1 MSVVVVGL
9 NHNTSSVELRE
20 RLHFSETQLP
30 AAVSKLRKLLNDAG
44 VVILST
50 CNRVEVYASAAA
62 PPAEAF
68 ATIRQFL
75 SEWHNLPEADFAPAL
90 YEHANRDA
98 VGHLFRVSSS
108 LDSMVV
114 GEGQILGQVHDAY
127 LASQAEQGTDKII
140 SALFQRAFSVAKDVR
155 SRTNI
160 SAGKV
165 SVGSVAVDL
174 AVSIFMN
181 LAGKTVMIIGSG
193 KMGEL
198 TLKTLMSRGVSRVLL
213 VNRTQEK
220 AEALAE
226 RVHGD
231 VVPMD
236 MLLEHMHLADIVI
249 TSTGAKEYLLTPEIF
264 EKALKRRSNAP
275 IFVIDIAVPR
285 NVHPAVNDLD
295 NVYLYDIDSLQQVAD
310 KNLEARRQEIA
321 RCLEMVETGVD
332 QFWHW
337 HQGLVAEPTI
347 VSMAE
352 ELHSIR
358 ERELAKTLASLS
370 DLTDKQRDEV
380 THLSKRI
387 VNAILQRPMT
397 QLKREVVR
405 DDPHTVLHLVK
416 RLFGLR
422 EIQQ

>member
-9 NHNTSSVELRE
+9 SHNTSPVELRE
-20 RLHFSETQLP
+20 RLHFPESQLP
-30 AAVSKLRKLLNDAG
+30 AAVLKLRKHLNDAG

-50 CNRVEVYASAAA
+50 CNRVEVYASTAG
-62 PPAEAF
+62 PPNGAF
-68 ATIRQFL
+68 TDIRGFL
-75 SEWHNLPEADFAPAL
+75 SEWHNLPEEEFASAL

-98 VGHLFRVSSS
+98 VGHLFRVASS

-155 SRTNI
+155 SRSNI

-174 AVSIFMN
+174 AVSIFMD
-181 LAGKTVMIIGSG
+181 LAGKTVMVIGSG

-198 TLKTLMSRGVSRVLL
+198 TLKNLVSRGASQVLL
-213 VNRTQEK
+213 VNRTREK
-220 AEALAE
+220 AELLAE
-226 RVHGD
+226 RLHGEA
-231 VVPMD
+231 VA
-236 MLLEHMHLADIVI
+236 LEALPEHLHRADIVI
-249 TSTGAKEYLLTPEIF
+249 TSTGAREYLLTPAIF
-264 EKALKRRSNAP
+264 ERALKRRANAP

-285 NVHPAVNDLD
+285 NVHPAVNSLD

-310 KNLEARRQEIA
+310 NNLDARRKEIA
-321 RCLEMVETGVD
+321 RCLEIVEAGVT
-332 QFWHW
+332 QFWQW
-337 HQGLVAEPTI
+337 HQGLIAEPTI

-352 ELHSIR
+352 ELHAIR
-358 ERELAKTLASLS
+358 ERELEKTLAALPDLS
-370 DLTDKQRDEV
+370 EKQRDEV
-380 THLSKRI
+380 AYMSKRI
-387 VNAILQRPMT
+387 VNTILQRPMT

-405 DDPHTVLHLVK
+405 EDPHIVLHLVK

-422 EIQQ
+422 EVP